1 MALGGQTVDDK
12 DKSKKKQPEKS
23 KKDQWR
29 ERENAAVAAENV
41 AAEKRHEADQFASDL
56 AQELIEKH
64 GGAPIEIEGVRYAPK
79 KGATRKMADG
89 NFKAPKF
96 PYQLVVY
103 REKTTAEI

>member
-1 MALGGQTVDDK
+1 MDEN
-12 DKSKKKQPEKS
+12 KSKKKQSEKS
-23 KKDQWR
+23 KKEQWW
-29 ERENAAVAAENV
+29 ERKNAAVAAENV
-41 AAEKRHEADQFASDL
+41 AAEKRHEADGLASEL

-64 GGAPIEIEGVRYAPK
+64 GGATIEIEGVRFAPK
-79 KGATRKMADG
+79 KSATRKTADG